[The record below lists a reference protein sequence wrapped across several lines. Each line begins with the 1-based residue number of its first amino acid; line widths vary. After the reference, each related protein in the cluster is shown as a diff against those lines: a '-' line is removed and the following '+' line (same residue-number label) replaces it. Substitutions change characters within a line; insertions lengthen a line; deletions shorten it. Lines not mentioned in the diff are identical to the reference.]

1 MDVQVPIAND
11 NGNADNYNNQN
22 LQNMQNI
29 QDMQNMQNMQNI
41 QDIQNM
47 QNMQNQILQN
57 MQNIQK
63 MQNMEE
69 QIMPDINDLILEQ
82 KPFIDDNYILH
93 LHQRL
98 GQTRE
103 LRKIAENGIKI
114 LNARINCLENE
125 NQRTLSK
132 INITSKKTSNKLLNI
147 EQKKN
152 HSREKIEHL
161 KKLEND
167 LKILKQKNQNIKI
180 ERDNGLINS
189 RKNVISK
196 NKIKGKVSKKE
207 KEEVSNIKKMYEL
220 NEQNMKKNKVELMK
234 NDLLQ
239 NSKMKKMLEIT
250 KKEKMIR
257 DLEDRINYEI
267 NKKEELEEQINKMLQ
282 EENETLERIKKTDIM
297 QKKIFEDFQKA
308 LNEGNEFFNFNLNL
322 NFPND
327 EDFIEDDINNND
339 NNCNYEENK
348 DF

>member
-1 MDVQVPIAND
+1 MDNQVLIANNNND
-11 NGNADNYNNQN
+11 NGNVNNINNNINNIDYNN
-22 LQNMQNI
+22 I
-29 QDMQNMQNMQNI
+29 P
-41 QDIQNM
+41 
-47 QNMQNQILQN
+47 
-57 MQNIQK
+57 
-63 MQNMEE
+63 E
-69 QIMPDINDLILEQ
+69 QVMPDINDLILEQ
-82 KPFIDDNYILH
+82 KPFIDDDYILH

-132 INITSKKTSNKLLNI
+132 ISITSKKTNNKLLNL

-152 HSREKIEHL
+152 HSKEKIEHL

-167 LKILKQKNQNIKI
+167 LKILKQKNKNIKN

-189 RKNVISK
+189 RKNVITQ
-196 NKIKGKVSKKE
+196 NKIKGKLSKKE
-207 KEEVSNIKKMYEL
+207 KEDISNIKKMYEL
-220 NEQNMKKNKVELMK
+220 NEQNMKKSKVELMK
-234 NDLLQ
+234 NDLMQ
-239 NSKMKKMLEIT
+239 NNKMKKMLEIT
-250 KKEKMIR
+250 KKEKMIK

-282 EENETLERIKKTDIM
+282 DENETLERIKKTDIM

-308 LNEGNEFFNFNLNL
+308 LNEGNEFYNINF

-339 NNCNYEENK
+339 NNDNNGNYEENK